1 MGIKMRK
8 LIVSILLCLLQI
20 DAFACDYAFV
30 SSSNFLNVEGK
41 IDGHF
46 ALAYNRIYGETFVFS
61 KSGYYVFVEKEGM
74 VDEFSFAYLP
84 LSLDMAKVSYVPEIP
99 YFTPGPSTNKWL
111 DCNSRLI
118 LKHKDRVKS
127 FCEKE
132 TNVPDSTRI
141 LIEKF
146 FNEYGTTDVGALG
159 WGLGGLH
166 VVQIDKQNN
175 RSYLHV
181 SSPKSQET
189 DCGGDSIILE
199 YLRFYAFFT
208 DLTMNGFDGCRWT
221 NFGNAADILK
231 VCRDFVPG
239 ELRNNAEVRSQILQD
254 SK

>member
-1 MGIKMRK
+1 MII
-8 LIVSILLCLLQI
+8 IVILFSLLCI
-20 DAFACDYAFV
+20 DAIACDYAFV
-30 SSSNFLNVEGK
+30 SSSKFSNVENE
-41 IDGHF
+41 IDGHL
-46 ALAYNRIYGETFVFS
+46 ALAYNRIYGKPLALS
-61 KSGYYVFVEKEGM
+61 KSGYYIFVTKEGLI
-74 VDEFSFAYLP
+74 DEFSVAYFP
-84 LSLDMAKVSYVPEIP
+84 LNKAKAKVSYVPEIP
-99 YFTPGPSTNKWL
+99 YYIPGPETGKWL
-111 DCNSRLI
+111 ECNSKLI
-118 LKHKDRVKS
+118 LKHKDKIKS

-132 TNVPDSTRI
+132 MKIPDSTQN
-141 LIEKF
+141 LISKF
-146 FNEYGTTDVGALG
+146 FEEHRETDVGSLG
-159 WGLGGLH
+159 WGTGGLH
-166 VVQIDKQNN
+166 IVQIDKQNN